1 VTEFRYAQFCPLARA
16 TELLGERWTLLVVRD
31 LLTGPLR
38 FSDLRS
44 RLRGIS
50 SSVLADR
57 LERLEGRGL
66 VAQRELPAPAASIVY
81 ELTEAGRAL
90 RPVMVELARW
100 GLRFLLPPNPNDHT
114 EPAWAT
120 LGLSLFARSGP
131 TPPCS
136 FEVHVLAEGRESHA
150 FVRGGPEGTQ
160 VTDSGTAPDAVLRGE
175 GMTLLGLMAGLLDA
189 DAAVGAGVE
198 IEGDRAAV
206 ARFAEL
212 FQVSDR
218 GDPASPPNPHLQ
230 QGET

>member
-31 LLTGPLR
+31 LLTALR

-50 SSVLADR
+50 SSVLAAR
-57 LERLEGRGL
+57 LERLEARGL
-66 VAQRELPAPAASIVY
+66 VAQRELPAPAASVVY

-90 RPVMVELARW
+90 RPVIVELARW

-120 LGLSLFARSGP
+120 L
-131 TPPCS
+131 
-136 FEVHVLAEGRESHA
+136 
-150 FVRGGPEGTQ
+150 
-160 VTDSGTAPDAVLRGE
+160 
-175 GMTLLGLMAGLLDA
+175 
-189 DAAVGAGVE
+189 
-198 IEGDRAAV
+198 
-206 ARFAEL
+206 FAEL
-212 FQVSDR
+212 FQVSDG